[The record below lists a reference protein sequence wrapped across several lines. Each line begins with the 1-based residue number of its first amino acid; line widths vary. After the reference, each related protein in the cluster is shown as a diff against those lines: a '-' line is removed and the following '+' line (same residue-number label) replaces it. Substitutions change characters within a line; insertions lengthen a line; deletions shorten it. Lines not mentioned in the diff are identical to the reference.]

1 MMLDFLEVITK
12 ELWLKSNAFV
22 QSQSIFIHL
31 RYGKKTQYYYGFF
44 LKSID
49 QKNSWNHLHEIFR
62 KMENIPIS

>member
-31 RYGKKTQYYYGFF
+31 RYGKKTQYYYVF
-44 LKSID
+44 LNPTD
-49 QKNSWNHLHEIFR
+49 LKNSWNHLHEIFR